1 MESISVGLDGFSI
14 TWYYCMVLLH
24 GMSLNGCL
32 CNGFCVVWSAFS
44 SAITVNDYNTVKT
57 STSCKIPY
65 LNIKNDILVNAK
77 KKTSLLTQIYGYLGY
92 YISLSSFRPQ

>member
-24 GMSLNGCL
+24 GISLNGCL
-32 CNGFCVVWSAFS
+32 WNGFCVVWSAFAS
-44 SAITVNDYNTVKT
+44 VITVNDYNTVKT
-57 STSCKIPY
+57 CTSCKIPY
-65 LNIKNDILVNAK
+65 LNINKDILVNAK
-77 KKTSLLTQIYGYLGY
+77 KTSLSTQICRYLGY